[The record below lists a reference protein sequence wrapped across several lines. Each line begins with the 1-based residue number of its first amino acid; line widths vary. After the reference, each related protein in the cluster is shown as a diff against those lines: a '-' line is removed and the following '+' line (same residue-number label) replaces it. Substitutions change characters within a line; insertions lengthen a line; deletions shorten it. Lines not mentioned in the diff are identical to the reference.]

1 MKNTYMDTPVR
12 KIRGKLRSARRVAL
26 HSSLFNYYKLFPFV
40 FGNRVIRRDNEM
52 PAVIHFLKLK
62 SESIKKEVIPVW
74 VVLMQLFIGVEYE
87 GIYLRMP

>member
-1 MKNTYMDTPVR
+1 
-12 KIRGKLRSARRVAL
+12 
-26 HSSLFNYYKLFPFV
+26 
-40 FGNRVIRRDNEM
+40 M